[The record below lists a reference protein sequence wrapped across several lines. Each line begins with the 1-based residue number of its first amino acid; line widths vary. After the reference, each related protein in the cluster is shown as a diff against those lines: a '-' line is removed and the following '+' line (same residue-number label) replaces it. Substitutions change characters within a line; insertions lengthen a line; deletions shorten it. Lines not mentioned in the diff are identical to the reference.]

1 MFIGYLVFAPILI
14 APVLYRIG
22 RKNEEARDRLA
33 ILFAFVEL
41 AVSLSLLTMQGAKL
55 TIPYIFFHLNISAMR
70 ESTLTGII
78 SSCSLRSAR

>member
-22 RKNEEARDRLA
+22 RKNEEARDLLA

-41 AVSLSLLTMQGAKL
+41 LVSISLFMMQGAKL
-55 TIPYIFFHLNISAMR
+55 SIPYILAYGLSFGNISVRA
-70 ESTLTGII
+70 GI
-78 SSCSLRSAR
+78 LQT